1 MLSPRR
7 VKPAP
12 TVVLYELRMI
22 RPTTRAEKLARM
34 FESSVKKWRGV
45 ARWYLQAHTSARG
58 EAVLQ
63 VVIERYAHMARLDNL
78 FTSWRRAL
86 GKELQLSKDGA
97 GIKRAVWT
105 AIGAESYMV
114 DVRVMHDVFD
124 AAIAKLWVEIAG
136 AADASRCSYIEPA
149 MPPPQHLLQPRSGA
163 SGASAQPV
171 MQKPALPPLL
181 PVMPPKTAQLS
192 ALPTPVKTV
201 FLGT

>member
-63 VVIERYAHMARLDNL
+63 VVSERYAHMARLDNL

-97 GIKRAVWT
+97 GLKRAVWT

-124 AAIAKLWVEIAG
+124 AATAKLWVEIAG
-136 AADASRCSYIEPA
+136 AADASRCSYIA
-149 MPPPQHLLQPRSGA
+149 ATAFTAAAQWGQWGQCTA
-163 SGASAQPV
+163 SNAEACAATTIASDAAKDCPIV
-171 MQKPALPPLL
+171 S
-181 PVMPPKTAQLS
+181 S
-192 ALPTPVKTV
+192 ANAC
-201 FLGT
+201 